1 MDQVGG
7 YSGWRWIFIIEGLL
21 TVLATCVGLL
31 FIPDYPEKSKFLNS
45 EEKAYMLKM
54 LDVRTTKV

>member
-1 MDQVGG
+1 MDKVGG

-21 TVLATCVGLL
+21 TVLTTCIGLL
-31 FIPDYPEKSKFLNS
+31 FIPDYPDNSKFLKP

-54 LDVRTTKV
+54 LEVKLLQV